1 MNNYDFRNLLSA
13 FEFECFS
20 RDLINAHED
29 LDLMSFAEGRDR
41 GIDLRYTNDNGKTVI
56 VQAKRYK
63 DYNELK
69 STLKKEVDKVKLL
82 KPQRYMLTTSVDL
95 TDANKAEILGMFAPF
110 IKSKS
115 DIIAKQDLNKWL
127 ALHPDIEHRYYKL
140 WLPSSKVLIDI
151 LKKRIVNWTSFEKED
166 IQETVRTYVMNDSFE
181 DALKK
186 LSNNRYVVI
195 SGEPGIGKT
204 TLARILIMY
213 LLSEKYVDPLTLS
226 NFEEFYYT
234 NSDIEDLMDILQE
247 GKKQVFFFDDFLGQ
261 IALEE
266 GGKNFDGRIVR
277 FIKECQR
284 QKDKLFILTTRE
296 YILQQG
302 LVRYARFKD
311 GKGLEMSKCVVDI
324 GKYTRFIRAQILYN
338 HLEAS
343 EIPQPYVDNL
353 LKNKNYLKII
363 DHPHFS
369 PRIIETFVSKG
380 VHESCQPNEYY
391 KKIKGYFD
399 HPDSVWLEAFGR
411 LNDIAREALL
421 VFYCM
426 GSIVMYDD
434 WRTAF
439 DYFYKSVHKEYGYLD
454 DQKWRA
460 AVKVLQGNF
469 VSIRNCKYGMY
480 VEFHNPGVKDVLSR
494 YVKGSNSTKVVLL
507 ENAYYIEQVFG
518 VFNDDRMVFHHA
530 SVSAELY
537 PLVRKAFDKCWEDF
551 KSCAIRTHVDDHDN
565 ICHRSN
571 PQSRVDVLNWLV
583 YDYEEMLS
591 TMPGYVEAKITQE
604 MMTDFKEPLSSQ
616 LNILEK
622 VNLKLTNLDMDALF
636 EDYCNRLAISDD
648 CLNLATSIETVF
660 PEHKDYL
667 ESEEFCKLTAGLL
680 DKDFGEKKES
690 DLEDLDSTAQELC
703 KYLPD
708 LENET
713 VISDIRK
720 AYDEY
725 FDSVDAM
732 ADRYADEADYSDYY
746 KPAENAWEIDN
757 LFSTLKGRED
767 M

>member
-1 MNNYDFRNLLSA
+1 MINYDFRNLLSA

-41 GIDLRYTNDNGKTVI
+41 GIDLRYTNDKGKSVI

-63 DYNELK
+63 DYKELRL
-69 STLKKEVDKVKLL
+69 TLKKEVDKVKLL

-95 TDANKAEILGMFAPF
+95 TDANKTEIQGMFAPF
-110 IKSKS
+110 IKGKN
-115 DIIAKQDLNKWL
+115 DILAKQDLNKWL
-127 ALHPDIEHRYYKL
+127 AQHPDIEHRYYKL
-140 WLPSSKVLIDI
+140 WLPSSTMLIDI
-151 LKKRIVNWTSFEKED
+151 LKKRLVNWTSFEKED
-166 IQETVRTYVMNDSFE
+166 IREAVRTYVMNDSFE

-204 TLARILIMY
+204 TLARVLIMY
-213 LLSEKYVDPLTLS
+213 LLSEKYVDPLIS
-226 NFEEFYYT
+226 KNFEEFYYT

-247 GKKQVFFFDDFLGQ
+247 GKRQVFFFDDFLGQ

-311 GKGLEMSKCVVDI
+311 GKGLEMSKCIVDI

-343 EIPQPYVDNL
+343 EIPQPYIDNV
-353 LKNKNYLKII
+353 LKDKNYLKLI

-380 VHESCQPNEYY
+380 VHEISKPNEYF
-391 KKIKGYFD
+391 KKIEGYFD

-421 VFYCM
+421 VFNCM

-434 WRTAF
+434 WRTAYE
-439 DYFYKSVHKEYGYLD
+439 YFFKSVHKEYGYLD
-454 DQKWRA
+454 DQKWKV

-469 VSIRNCKYGMY
+469 VSISNCKYGMY

-494 YVKGSNSTKVVLL
+494 YIKESNSTKVVLL
-507 ENAYYIEQVFG
+507 ENAYFIEQVFG

-530 SVSAELY
+530 SVPAELY
-537 PLVRKAFDKCWEDF
+537 PIVRNAFDKCWANF
-551 KSCAIRTHVDDHDN
+551 KSCAIRTHVDEHN
-565 ICHRSN
+565 NTIHRN
-571 PQSRVDVLNWLV
+571 YPQSRVDVLSWLV
-583 YDYEEMLS
+583 YDYAEMLS
-591 TMPGYVEAKITQE
+591 TMPGYAETKITKE
-604 MMTDFKEPLSSQ
+604 MMTDIQEPLSSQ
-616 LNILEK
+616 LNLLEK
-622 VNLKLTNLDMDALF
+622 VNLKLTNIDMEVLF

-648 CLNLATSIETVF
+648 CLNLASSIEKVF

-667 ESEEFCKLTAGLL
+667 ESEEFCKVTAGLL
-680 DKDFGEKKES
+680 DKDLGEKNES
-690 DLEDLDSTAQELC
+690 DLEDLDNTAQELC
-703 KYLPD
+703 KFLPD
-708 LENET
+708 LENEA
-713 VISDIRK
+713 VISDIKK

-725 FDSVDAM
+725 FESIDAM
-732 ADRYADEADYSDYY
+732 ADRYVDDSDYSYYY

-757 LFSTLKGRED
+757 LFSTLKGRGD